1 MDFGAISFG
10 NHQGPV
16 VMKEAAQLGGVDGNV
31 STIFKKDSIHVCNLL
46 SVYDIIVVL
55 VLLYSSNIF
64 LFFFCI
70 YLFNL

>member
-1 MDFGAISFG
+1 MDVRAISF

-16 VMKEAAQLGGVDGNV
+16 VMKEAAIFGGVNDNV
-31 STIFKKDSIHVCNLL
+31 STTFKKDSIHVCNLL